1 MGDPVGEHL
10 LKIGDAVPRFEDE
23 RLLTGQ
29 GSYTDDAL
37 SDSDAHLVVVRS
49 PVAAAKIA
57 SIDIEEAGQAPG
69 VLGVFTRADLDE
81 DGVGTFQTPFPFK
94 RPDGQDMF
102 RPSFGLLAKEVVR
115 YVGDP
120 VVAVIAETQSQ
131 AEDAAELVD
140 IEYDDEPAV
149 TDAHLALQDSAPT
162 VWPEVPDN
170 VAFVVERGDK
180 APTDQA
186 FANAAHITA
195 LDLRISRV
203 TANPIEPRAAI
214 GQYDSNS
221 DRYTLRVG
229 TQTPHRM
236 RDTMARDIL
245 NVSPDQVRV
254 ISPDIGGAFGMKN
267 NPFPEYGLVLWAAKK
282 LGRSVAWRASR
293 IESLQSDFQGRDN
306 HIHAELALDGSGQF
320 IGLRVHSI
328 GNLGAYLGPL
338 TPHPPTANVGGMI
351 GPYAISTAYV
361 EITGVH
367 TNTLPTAPYRGA
379 GRPEA
384 TYVIERL
391 VDAAAQETGHDPID
405 LRRRNLLTSDQLPHT
420 TPLGMTYDCGD
431 FGKVLDTCL
440 EAADWGSFEARKQDS
455 AARGKI
461 RGRGLAYSIEIAGGP
476 QSGHMPESTDIRFDS
491 DGSIAVRVG
500 SKEMG
505 TGHGTAYRQILSTHL
520 GVDPEQISVI
530 DGDTDDVTHGI
541 GSFGSRSMIA
551 GGTAVVRA
559 TEQIIEK
566 GKALAADALEAAE
579 IDIEFADGVFRIA
592 GTDRTIKLADLVQSS
607 GNALDVAVT
616 EKADGPTY
624 PNGCHI
630 CEVEIDPDTGVT
642 TLARY
647 VVVDDVG
654 TVINPMIVKGQMH
667 GGIAQGAGQ
676 VLMEQVIF
684 DDDGQLVTGSFLDYA
699 MPRADDMPMFEV
711 ETCAVPTDMNPLGV
725 KGAGEAG
732 TVGALPVLVIA
743 ALDALRP
750 YGVHHIDMPLSPE
763 RVWNAINN
771 KA

>member
-1 MGDPVGEHL
+1 M

-37 SDSDAHLVVVRS
+37 SNADAHLVVVRS
-49 PVAAAKIA
+49 PVPAAKIA
-57 SIDIEEAGQAPG
+57 SIDLEEARQAPG
-69 VLGVFTRADLDE
+69 VLGVFTRADLDD
-81 DGVGTFQTPFPFK
+81 DGVGTFSTHFPFK
-94 RPDGQDMF
+94 RPDGKDMF
-102 RPSFGLLAKEVVR
+102 RPSFGLLAKDVVQF
-115 YVGDP
+115 VGDP
-120 VVAVIAETQSQ
+120 VVAVIAATKSQ
-131 AEDAAELVD
+131 AEDAAELVL
-140 IEYDDEPAV
+140 IEYEEDVAV
-149 TDAHLALQDSAPT
+149 TDAREALKDGAPLL
-162 VWPEVPDN
+162 WPEVPGN
-170 VAFVVERGDK
+170 LAFVVERGDK
-180 APTDQA
+180 SSTEHA
-186 FANAAHITA
+186 FANAAHITS
-195 LDLRISRV
+195 LDLRITRV

-214 GQYDSNS
+214 GHYDSEANRFS
-221 DRYTLRVG
+221 LRVG

-236 RDTMARDIL
+236 RDTMADIFQ
-245 NVSPDQVRV
+245 VSPDRVRV
-254 ISPDIGGAFGMKN
+254 VSPDIGGAFGMKN

-282 LGRSVAWRASR
+282 VGRTVAWRASR

-306 HIHAELALDGSGQF
+306 HIQAELALDDNGHF
-320 IGLRVHSI
+320 VGLRVHSI
-328 GNLGAYLGPL
+328 GNLGAYLSPL

-351 GPYAISTAYV
+351 GPYAIPAAYI
-361 EITGVH
+361 EISGAH

-391 VDAAAQETGHDPID
+391 VDAAAQETGLDPVE
-405 LRRRNLLTSDQLPHT
+405 LRQRNLLTPDQLPHT
-420 TPLGMTYDCGD
+420 TPMGMTYDCGD
-431 FGKVLDTCL
+431 FPEVLAQCL
-440 EAADWGSFEARKQDS
+440 EASDWDGFAARKQES

-476 QSGHMPESTDIRFDS
+476 QTGNMPESTDIRFDDNGTVS
-491 DGSIAVRVG
+491 VRVG

-505 TGHGTAYRQILSTHL
+505 TGHATAYRQILSTHL
-520 GVDPEQISVI
+520 GLDPDQMTVI
-530 DGDTDDVTHGI
+530 DGDTDDVAEGM

-559 TEQIIEK
+559 TEQIIEN
-566 GKALAADALEAAE
+566 GKALAAEALEAAE
-579 IDIEFADGVFRIA
+579 IDIGFADGVFRIA
-592 GTDRTIKLADLVQSS
+592 GTDRAIKLTDLAQNC
-607 GNALDVAVT
+607 GGALNVATT

-624 PNGCHI
+624 PNGCHV

-654 TVINPMIVKGQMH
+654 TVINPLIVKGQMH

-676 VLMEQVIF
+676 VLMEEISF
-684 DDDGQLVTGSFLDYA
+684 DQDGQLVTGSFLDYA
-699 MPRADDMPMFEV
+699 MPRADDLPMFEV
-711 ETCAVPTDMNPLGV
+711 ETCPVPTNMNPLGV

-750 YGVHHIDMPLSPE
+750 YGVDHIDMPLSPE
-763 RVWNAINN
+763 RVWKAINN
-771 KA
+771 RA

>member
-1 MGDPVGEHL
+1 MT
-10 LKIGDAVPRFEDE
+10 KIGDATPRFEDE
-23 RLLTGQ
+23 RLLKGD
-29 GSYTDDAL
+29 GAYTDDTL
-37 SDSDAHLVVVRS
+37 TDGDGCLVFVRS
-49 PVAAAKIA
+49 PVAAAQ
-57 SIDIEEAGQAPG
+57 IESVDLEDARQSPG
-69 VLGVFTRADLDE
+69 VLGVFTRADLDA
-81 DGVGTFQTPFPFK
+81 DGIGGFTTPFPFK

-102 RPSFGLLAKEVVR
+102 RPSFGLLAKDVVR

-120 VVAVIAETQSQ
+120 VVAVIAETRAQ
-131 AEDAAELVD
+131 AEDAAELVLID
-140 IEYDDEPAV
+140 YDDEPAV
-149 TDAHLALQDSAPT
+149 TDARVALEKNAPT
-162 VWPEVPDN
+162 VWPEVPGN
-170 VAFVVERGDK
+170 ISFVVARGDK
-180 APTDQA
+180 ASTDDA
-186 FANAAHITA
+186 FSKAAHVTA
-195 LDLRISRV
+195 LDLRITRV
-203 TANPIEPRAAI
+203 SANPIEPRAAI

-245 NVSPDQVRV
+245 NVSPDCVRV

-282 LGRSVAWRASR
+282 LGRTVAWRASR

-306 HIHAELALDGSGQF
+306 HIHAELALDDT
-320 IGLRVHSI
+320 GLFLGVRVKSM

-351 GPYAISTAYV
+351 GPYAISAAHI

-367 TNTLPTAPYRGA
+367 THTLPTAPYRGA

-391 VDAAAQETGHDPID
+391 VEAAAQDIGLDPVK
-405 LRRRNLLTSDQLPHT
+405 LRHRNLLTPDQLPHT

-431 FGKVLDTCL
+431 FPEVLAQGL
-440 EAADWGSFEARKQDS
+440 KASDWDGFEARKRAS
-455 AARGKI
+455 EARGNI

-476 QSGHMPESTDIRFDS
+476 QGKHMPESTDIRFD
-491 DGSIAVRVG
+491 DKGHVTVRVG

-505 TGHGTAYRQILSTHL
+505 TGHATAYRQILNTHL
-520 GVDPEQISVI
+520 GLTPDQVTVI
-530 DGDTDDVTHGI
+530 DGDTDNVGLGI

-559 TEQIIEK
+559 AEQIIEK
-566 GKALAADALEAAE
+566 GKALAANKLEAAE
-579 IDIEFADGVFRIA
+579 IDIEFVDGVFRIA
-592 GTDRTIKLADLVQSS
+592 GTDRAITLNDLAKTA
-607 GNALDVAVT
+607 GNTMDVAAT

-624 PNGCHI
+624 PNGCHV
-630 CEVEIDPDTGVT
+630 CEVEIDPETGVT
-642 TLARY
+642 KLARY

-676 VLMEQVIF
+676 VLMEQIEF
-684 DDDGQLVTGSFLDYA
+684 DEDGQLVTGSFLDYA
-699 MPRADDMPMFEV
+699 MPRADDMPLFNV
-711 ETCAVPTDMNPLGV
+711 ETCPVPTAMNPLGV

-750 YGVHHIDMPLSPE
+750 FGVTHIDMPLTPE
-763 RVWNAINN
+763 RVWQAI
-771 KA
+771 KGEE

>member
-1 MGDPVGEHL
+1 MT
-10 LKIGDAVPRFEDE
+10 KIGDATPRFEDE
-23 RLLTGQ
+23 RLLKGD
-29 GSYTDDAL
+29 GAYTDDAL
-37 SDSDAHLVVVRS
+37 TGDEACLVVVRS
-49 PVAAAKIA
+49 PVAAAKID
-57 SIDIEEAGQAPG
+57 SIDMEDARQAPG
-69 VLGVFTRADLDE
+69 VLGVFNRADLDA
-81 DGVGTFQTPFPFK
+81 DGIGGFTTAFPFK

-102 RPSFGLLAKEVVR
+102 RPSFGLLAKNVVR

-120 VVAVIAETQSQ
+120 VVAVIAETRSQ
-131 AEDAAELVD
+131 AEDAAELVLVD
-140 IEYDDEPAV
+140 YADEAAV
-149 TDAHLALQDSAPT
+149 TDAREALKDDAPT
-162 VWPEVPDN
+162 VWAEAPDN
-170 VAFVVERGDK
+170 VAYVVSRGDQTSTEETFEK
-180 APTDQA
+180 
-186 FANAAHITA
+186 AAHVTA

-214 GQYDSNS
+214 GRFDPETS
-221 DRYTLRVG
+221 RYTLRAG

-245 NVSPDQVRV
+245 NVPPEKMRV

-282 LGRSVAWRASR
+282 LGRPVAWRASR

-306 HIHAELALDGSGQF
+306 HIHAELALDDSGHF
-320 IGLRVHSI
+320 IGLRVKSI

-351 GPYAISTAYV
+351 GPYGISTAHV
-361 EITGVH
+361 EVTGVH
-367 TNTLPTAPYRGA
+367 THTLPTAPYRGA

-391 VDAAAQETGHDPID
+391 VEATAAELNIDPVE
-405 LRRRNLLTSDQLPHT
+405 LRQRNLLTSAQLPHT

-431 FGKVLDTCL
+431 FPRVLEQCL
-440 EAADWGSFEARKQDS
+440 EASDWAGFAARKQES
-455 AARGKI
+455 ERRGKI

-476 QSGHMPESTDIRFDS
+476 QSGHMPESTDIRFDEN
-491 DGSIAVRVG
+491 GHATVRVG

-505 TGHGTAYRQILSTHL
+505 TGHATAYRQILGSHL
-520 GVDPEQISVI
+520 GLPPEQITVI
-530 DGDTDDVTHGI
+530 DGDTDDVELGI
-541 GSFGSRSMIA
+541 GSFGSRSMVA
-551 GGTAVVRA
+551 GGTVVLRA
-559 TEQIIEK
+559 AERVIEQ
-566 GKALAADALEAAE
+566 GKTLAAEALEAAE
-579 IDIEFADGVFRIA
+579 IDIEFADGAFRIA
-592 GTDRTIKLADLVQSS
+592 GTDRSVSLADLAKSS
-607 GNALDVAVT
+607 KGTLDIAAT

-624 PNGCHI
+624 PNGCHV
-630 CEVEIDPDTGVT
+630 CEVEIDPETGVT

-676 VLMEQVIF
+676 VLMEQISF
-684 DDDGQLVTGSFLDYA
+684 DEDGQLVTGSFLDYA
-699 MPRADDMPMFEV
+699 MPRADDMPLFEV
-711 ETCAVPTDMNPLGV
+711 ETCPVPTDMNPLGV

-750 YGVHHIDMPLSPE
+750 YGVSHIDMPLSPE
-763 RVWNAINN
+763 RVWSAIND